1 MKKCVTTLNLL
12 LFSFLVIGQSQVKSF
27 YFELNFTEP
36 TRYSTQQFE
45 QFKRTLKSGQ
55 VHILEINSF
64 TDSTGSAAA
73 NDSLARTRLNYFIS
87 RLELDSS
94 VKLNSYGIQR
104 PYFLPKA
111 LNSRRVDIVYEIGP
125 KPPIQIAS
133 SENNSIEI
141 TSLKIEENPE
151 VTQLRNDPEV
161 NEVVVN
167 TTSEIKA
174 SFEAQIPFV
183 INVQFKEGT
192 SKILPISYREVT
204 KVAQFMKENPQLKA
218 EIRGHVCCGNN
229 MRISKQRA
237 KSVYKRLIK
246 IGISKERLSYIG
258 KSNTEPL
265 AFPEITETDRQ
276 KNRRVDVKFSLM
288 NE

>member
-1 MKKCVTTLNLL
+1 MKNCFTTLHLL
-12 LFSFLVIGQSQVKSF
+12 LFSFLVMSQSQVKSF
-27 YFELNFTEP
+27 YFESNFSEP
-36 TRYSTQQFE
+36 TRYSSQQFE
-45 QFKRTLKSGQ
+45 QFKRTLNSGQ
-55 VHILEINSF
+55 VHILEVNSF
-64 TDSTGSAAA
+64 TDSTGSVSS
-73 NDSLARTRLNYFIS
+73 NDSLAKSRLNYFVS
-87 RLELDSS
+87 RLELDPS
-94 VKLNSYGIQR
+94 VKLNAYGIQR
-104 PYFLPKA
+104 PYVLPRT
-111 LNSRRVDIVYEIGP
+111 LNSRRVDIIYEIGP
-125 KPPIQIAS
+125 KPSNHIAT

-141 TSLKIEENPE
+141 SVQKNEENPA
-151 VTQLRNDPEV
+151 VTELRNDPEV
-161 NEVVVN
+161 DLAPSNKTAEINE
-167 TTSEIKA
+167 
-174 SFEAQIPFV
+174 SFESSIPFI

-229 MRISKQRA
+229 LRMSKSRA

-246 IGISKERLSYIG
+246 IGISKDRLSYIG